1 MATSL
6 PLHLLDSNAHSEV
19 SEPEKPHSC
28 ERDKFSRKQ
37 CQGMPRSFSLVPCE
51 ATEGQHP

>member
-19 SEPEKPHSC
+19 SEPEKPQSC
-28 ERDKFSRKQ
+28 EGDKFSRKTVP
-37 CQGMPRSFSLVPCE
+37 GNASLVFSY
-51 ATEGQHP
+51 AM